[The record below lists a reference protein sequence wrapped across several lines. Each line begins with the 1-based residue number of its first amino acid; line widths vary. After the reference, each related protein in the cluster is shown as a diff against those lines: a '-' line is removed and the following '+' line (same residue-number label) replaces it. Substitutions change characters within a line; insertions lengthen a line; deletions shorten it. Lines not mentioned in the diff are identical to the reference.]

1 MLSLLTG
8 FAAGSLHVVAGPD
21 HIAALVPLAL
31 RDKRSAIKTGA
42 AWGLGHGVGVVI
54 LGGVGIA
61 ARHLID
67 VEALSAYSELF
78 VGFLL
83 MMIGLWAIQRSTR
96 LVVHSHHHDHEGDG
110 HAHPHLHAG
119 KLVHEHPGAHARHTH
134 AAFGVG
140 MVHGAA
146 GTGHLFGVVPS
157 LALPPAQAALYLA
170 AYLVAAVLAM
180 AGIGA
185 IMGAIATRS
194 SSRALSQLMVGAG
207 VGAIVI
213 GIVWVAN
220 SWHLVA

>member
-31 RDKRSAIKTGA
+31 RDRKAATRTGA

-54 LGGVGIA
+54 LGGIGIV

-83 MMIGLWAIQRSTR
+83 VMIGVWAIQRSTR
-96 LVVHSHHHDHEGDG
+96 LVLHSHHHDHQGDG

-119 KLVHEHPGAHARHTH
+119 AVVHEAPAAHARHTH

-157 LALPPAQAALYLA
+157 LALPPAQAALYLG
-170 AYLVAAVLAM
+170 AYLCAAVLAM

-185 IMGAIATRS
+185 MMGAIAKRS

-207 VGAIVI
+207 VAAIVV
-213 GIVWVAN
+213 GIIWVAN
-220 SWHLVA
+220 SWHLVV

>member
-31 RDKRSAIKTGA
+31 RDRRAAVKTGA
-42 AWGLGHGVGVVI
+42 AWGLGHGVGVVM

-83 MMIGLWAIQRSTR
+83 VMIGLWAIQRSTR
-96 LVVHSHHHDHEGDG
+96 LVVHSHHHDHRGDG

-119 KLVHEHPGAHARHTH
+119 KLVHEHPGSHARHTH

-170 AYLVAAVLAM
+170 AYLCAAVLAM

-185 IMGAIATRS
+185 IMGAIAKRS
-194 SSRALSQLMVGAG
+194 SSRALRRLMVGAG
-207 VGAIVI
+207 VAAIVI
-213 GIVWVAN
+213 GVVWVAN